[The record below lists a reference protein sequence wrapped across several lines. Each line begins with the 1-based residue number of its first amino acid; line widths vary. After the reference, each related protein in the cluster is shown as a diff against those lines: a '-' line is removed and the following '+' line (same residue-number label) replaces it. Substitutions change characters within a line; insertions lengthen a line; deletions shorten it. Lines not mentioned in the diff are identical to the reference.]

1 MKRGL
6 SPVSEPYAARQS
18 LRGTGER
25 GNEGTRRTKDG
36 NGGLGLPGEPGAGAR
51 GLSGPSP
58 CVPPGLAG
66 HRSPLN
72 WNPRSA
78 SSGWLPGRPR
88 LPARAETLASLLTLP
103 RTGSCAACS
112 RSAEPHA
119 SADPHA
125 SLLSLRSGD
134 GNGSAVSAS
143 PGSQGCALRLPGRF
157 LRDADASRRNRRPSS
172 AWIIV
177 LASLRGYGPKGDD
190 CGVSW
195 PLAKGPPLHRLG
207 LGECAAQS
215 RQLQRSWQNAKDR
228 LAPSWA
234 A

>member
-1 MKRGL
+1 MTYNEHDRQRENTG
-6 SPVSEPYAARQS
+6 AA
-18 LRGTGER
+18 
-25 GNEGTRRTKDG
+25 N
-36 NGGLGLPGEPGAGAR
+36 LGLPGEPGADAR

-103 RTGSCAACS
+103 RPGSCAACS

-157 LRDADASRRNRRPSS
+157 LRDAYASRRNRRPSS
-172 AWIIV
+172 AWIRV
-177 LASLRGYGPKGDD
+177 LASLRGTSSASVGSCPFA
-190 CGVSW
+190 VS
-195 PLAKGPPLHRLG
+195 PESVAGALRHR
-207 LGECAAQS
+207 
-215 RQLQRSWQNAKDR
+215 RDRS
-228 LAPSWA
+228 LP
-234 A
+234 